1 MNRAHR
7 QRLAAIRAI
16 ACLAMPPVHHEVH
29 MQDDPIRDAH
39 EHVKQAIAEL
49 KAAGV
54 TVPIALHKAAHALSY
69 ATETLSIF
77 SLIATG
83 LL

>member
-49 KAAGV
+49 KA
-54 TVPIALHKAAHALSY
+54 VPIALHKAAHALSY

>member
-1 MNRAHR
+1 
-7 QRLAAIRAI
+7 
-16 ACLAMPPVHHEVH
+16 